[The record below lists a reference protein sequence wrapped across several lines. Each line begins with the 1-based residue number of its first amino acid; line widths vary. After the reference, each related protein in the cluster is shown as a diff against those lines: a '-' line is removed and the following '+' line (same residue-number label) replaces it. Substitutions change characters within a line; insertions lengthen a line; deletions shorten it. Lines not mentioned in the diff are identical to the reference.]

1 MIEVRTPVKSMV
13 EPGSADRVFRVTAH
27 DEPTNVDWDALLDVR
42 WVSLAEAEDSVGV
55 SRSALR
61 SWYRSGQIPSR
72 LVDGPFGPQREV
84 PIEAVLARAAS
95 STRITRRAGRAVT
108 LEAELALLRDR
119 VEELEARLAALERAK

>member
-1 MIEVRTPVKSMV
+1 M
-13 EPGSADRVFRVTAH
+13 TAH
-27 DEPTNVDWDALLDVR
+27 EGPTNVDWDALLDLR

-84 PIEAVLARAAS
+84 PIEAVLARAAG
-95 STRITRRAGRAVT
+95 STRISRKVGRAVT
-108 LEAELALLRDR
+108 LEAQLALLTDR
-119 VEELEARLAALERAK
+119 VEDLEARITELERAK